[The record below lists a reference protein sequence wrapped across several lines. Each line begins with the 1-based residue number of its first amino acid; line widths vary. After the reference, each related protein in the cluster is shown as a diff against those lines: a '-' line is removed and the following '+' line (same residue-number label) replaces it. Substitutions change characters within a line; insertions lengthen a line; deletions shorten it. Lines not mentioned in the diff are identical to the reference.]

1 MPTLLD
7 LLAIFDTIDICIFF
21 LMLSF
26 SGLHAT
32 TFSWSSFSLSY
43 PSVSSVG
50 ISSSAQILNN
60 ISGVFPSFVFFSL
73 YTYLKWSDSFLL
85 LMPHKSIIP
94 SSGSILRHT
103 LIYPT
108 AFLISFLGY
117 PSGTSSIVYSKWT
130 NHFSPNEW
138 VELIL
143 QYPQLSEWH
152 HHTLIFKPTT

>member
-1 MPTLLD
+1 MLL
-7 LLAIFDTIDICIFF
+7 FF
-21 LMLSF
+21 LTLSF
-26 SGLHAT
+26 FGLHAT

-43 PSVSSVG
+43 SSVLAG
-50 ISSSAQILNN
+50 ISSSAQLLNS

-85 LMPHKSIIP
+85 LMPHKAIIP
-94 SSGSILRHT
+94 SSVSILRHA

-108 AFLISFLGY
+108 VFLISLLEY
-117 PSGTSSIVYSKWT
+117 PSGTSRIVYSKWT

-138 VELIL
+138 LELIL

-152 HHTLIFKPTT
+152 HHTFVFKPTT

>member
-7 LLAIFDTIDICIFF
+7 LLAIFDTIDIRIFF
-21 LMLSF
+21 FFNAF

-43 PSVSSVG
+43 PSVSLAG
-50 ISSSAQILNN
+50 LNIFFCPALN

-117 PSGTSSIVYSKWT
+117 PSGTSRIVYSKWT